1 VIEKMKFLSITG
13 PKADIDRVVSTYL
26 NKYEIHLENALAE
39 LTTVENLSPY
49 LEINPYKEA
58 QTTAN
63 EYYQEL
69 EDTEQVSP
77 RNLNLTDAI
86 AAVRKI
92 DEKHTQAEETRAQLE
107 EQIETLTESLRVIR
121 PFRNLDYN
129 MSSILKFRF
138 IRYRFGRIEKQYYE
152 KFKAY
157 IYDNLDTVFIKC
169 DDDNEYIWGLYF
181 VPSHEAHKIDAV
193 YSSMHFE
200 RIFIPDQYE
209 GTAREACQNLEEQ
222 LSQAVERLE
231 NQKKSW
237 QQYLNDNAAVIAGAC
252 ATLDGFSR
260 RFDVRKLAACTRS
273 DRDNFY
279 ILCGWMSE

>member
-1 VIEKMKFLSITG
+1 
-13 PKADIDRVVSTYL
+13 
-26 NKYEIHLENALAE
+26 
-39 LTTVENLSPY
+39 
-49 LEINPYKEA
+49 
-58 QTTAN
+58 
-63 EYYQEL
+63 
-69 EDTEQVSP
+69 
-77 RNLNLTDAI
+77 
-86 AAVRKI
+86 
-92 DEKHTQAEETRAQLE
+92 
-107 EQIETLTESLRVIR
+107 
-121 PFRNLDYN
+121 

-222 LSQAVERLE
+222 LSQAVRTPGKPEKVLATVSE
-231 NQKKSW
+231 
-237 QQYLNDNAAVIAGAC
+237 YNAAVIAGASPHWTASPDVLTC
-252 ATLDGFSR
+252 ASSPPAHEATETTFIFS
-260 RFDVRKLAACTRS
+260 AA
-273 DRDNFY
+273 
-279 ILCGWMSE
+279 G